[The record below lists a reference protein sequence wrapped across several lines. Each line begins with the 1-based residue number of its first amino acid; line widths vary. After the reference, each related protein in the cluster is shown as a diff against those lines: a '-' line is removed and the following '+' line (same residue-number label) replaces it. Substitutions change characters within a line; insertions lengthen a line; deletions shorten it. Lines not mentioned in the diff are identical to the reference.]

1 MRSAAEIIRMQ
12 FDGFICTEVV
22 MKKPF
27 AILLAITLIME
38 FGLLLSSCEKSYD
51 DKMFDFYRDT
61 RDGQYN
67 AIEINLGNDHSA
79 IYFIN
84 ERYGVW
90 LNKGEKQLFDFD
102 YVPEVQG
109 GGELMIFIATQQS
122 YYESIIQ
129 QNNGFASFYKGKMV
143 FSGSCEFSDNETV
156 ATISP
161 DRIYINEMFIDPN
174 QTVTL
179 TKKRISDEEIIPMEV
194 ALNNMNYV
202 PDVYF
207 KFLSDK
213 ADTKLSCDMA
223 NLWVDGSTMVGEW
236 NTNGSIIPIR
246 MNLHE
251 KVPYVEIYDVSSSIE
266 KLILKSYVNV
276 VDDSTIELVS
286 PEGKIF
292 YTTPSTPV
300 TITKI
305 N

>member
-1 MRSAAEIIRMQ
+1 
-12 FDGFICTEVV
+12 

-38 FGLLLSSCEKSYD
+38 FGLLLSGCEKSYD

-161 DRIYINEMFIDPN
+161 DKIYTNEMFIDPEH
-174 QTVTL
+174 TVVM
-179 TKKRISDEEIIPMEV
+179 TKTSIPDDNIIPFDTVLSDMDF
-194 ALNNMNYV
+194 V
-202 PDVYF
+202 PDTYTNYTSNRAGC
-207 KFLSDK
+207 KF
-213 ADTKLSCDMA
+213 SCELA
-223 NLWVDGSTMVGEW
+223 NLWIDGSTMIGEW
-236 NTNGSIIPIR
+236 NTNGSVVPVR
-246 MNLHE
+246 MYLHE
-251 KVPYVEIYDVSSSIE
+251 KVPYVEIYDISGSSE
-266 KLILKSYVNV
+266 KLILQSYATV
-276 VDDSTIELVS
+276 VDEASIELVA
-286 PEGKIF
+286 PVGTVF
-292 YTTPSTPV
+292 YTTPASPV
-300 TITKI
+300 IVTKT

>member
-1 MRSAAEIIRMQ
+1 MRSAAEFIRMQ

-61 RDGQYN
+61 RDGQFN

-194 ALNNMNYV
+194 ALDNMNYV

>member
-1 MRSAAEIIRMQ
+1 
-12 FDGFICTEVV
+12 

-38 FGLLLSSCEKSYD
+38 FGLLLSGCEKSYD
-51 DKMFDFYRDT
+51 DKMLDFYMDT
-61 RDGQYN
+61 RDGQFN

-90 LNKGEKQLFDFD
+90 LNEGEKQLFDFY
-102 YVPEVQG
+102 YVPEVHG

-161 DRIYINEMFIDPN
+161 DRIYINEMSIDPN

-179 TKKRISDEEIIPMEV
+179 TKKRISDEGIIPMEV
-194 ALNNMNYV
+194 ALDNMNYV

>member
-1 MRSAAEIIRMQ
+1 
-12 FDGFICTEVV
+12 

-38 FGLLLSSCEKSYD
+38 FGLLLSGCEKSYD
-51 DKMFDFYRDT
+51 DKMLDFYMDT
-61 RDGQYN
+61 RDGQFN

-90 LNKGEKQLFDFD
+90 LNEGEKQLFDFY
-102 YVPEVQG
+102 YVPEVHG

-161 DRIYINEMFIDPN
+161 DRIYINEMSIDPN

-194 ALNNMNYV
+194 ALDNMNYV

-300 TITKI
+300 TITKT

>member
-1 MRSAAEIIRMQ
+1 
-12 FDGFICTEVV
+12 

-51 DKMFDFYRDT
+51 DKMLDFYGDT
-61 RDGQYN
+61 RDGQFN

-90 LNKGEKQLFDFD
+90 LNEGEKQLFDFY
-102 YVPEVQG
+102 YVPEVHG

-161 DRIYINEMFIDPN
+161 ERIYINEMSIEPN

-194 ALNNMNYV
+194 ALDNMNYV

-213 ADTKLSCDMA
+213 AGTKLSCDMA

-251 KVPYVEIYDVSSSIE
+251 KVPYVEIYDVSNSSE

>member
-1 MRSAAEIIRMQ
+1 
-12 FDGFICTEVV
+12 

-38 FGLLLSSCEKSYD
+38 FGLLLSGCEKSYD
-51 DKMFDFYRDT
+51 DKMLDFYGDT
-61 RDGQYN
+61 RDGQFN

-90 LNKGEKQLFDFD
+90 LNEGEKQLFDFD
-102 YVPEVQG
+102 YVPEVHG

-143 FSGSCEFSDNETV
+143 FSGHCKFSKDETV

-161 DRIYINEMFIDPN
+161 ENIGVNEMFIDPN
-174 QTVTL
+174 HTVTL

-194 ALNNMNYV
+194 ALDNMNYV

-213 ADTKLSCDMA
+213 AGTKLSCDMA

>member
-1 MRSAAEIIRMQ
+1 
-12 FDGFICTEVV
+12 

-51 DKMFDFYRDT
+51 DKMLDFYRDT
-61 RDGQYN
+61 RDGQFN

-90 LNKGEKQLFDFD
+90 LNEGEKQLFDFY
-102 YVPEVQG
+102 YVPEVHG

-161 DRIYINEMFIDPN
+161 DRIYINEMSIDPN

-179 TKKRISDEEIIPMEV
+179 TKKRISDEEIIPIEV
-194 ALNNMNYV
+194 ALDNMNYV

-251 KVPYVEIYDVSSSIE
+251 KVPYVEIYDVSNSIE

>member
-1 MRSAAEIIRMQ
+1 MQ

-27 AILLAITLIME
+27 AILLAITLIMG

-61 RDGQYN
+61 RDGQFN

-129 QNNGFASFYKGKMV
+129 QNNGFASFYKGRW
-143 FSGSCEFSDNETV
+143 FS
-156 ATISP
+156 A
-161 DRIYINEMFIDPN
+161 
-174 QTVTL
+174 
-179 TKKRISDEEIIPMEV
+179 EV
-194 ALNNMNYV
+194 ASF
-202 PDVYF
+202 PT
-207 KFLSDK
+207 
-213 ADTKLSCDMA
+213 TKLSLRYLLTA
-223 NLWVDGSTMVGEW
+223 FISTKCQL
-236 NTNGSIIPIR
+236 TRIIP
-246 MNLHE
+246 
-251 KVPYVEIYDVSSSIE
+251 
-266 KLILKSYVNV
+266 
-276 VDDSTIELVS
+276 
-286 PEGKIF
+286 
-292 YTTPSTPV
+292 
-300 TITKI
+300 
-305 N
+305 

>member
-1 MRSAAEIIRMQ
+1 
-12 FDGFICTEVV
+12 

-38 FGLLLSSCEKSYD
+38 FGLLLSGCEKSYD
-51 DKMFDFYRDT
+51 DKMLDFYRDT

-161 DRIYINEMFIDPN
+161 DRIYINEMSIDPN
-174 QTVTL
+174 HTVTL

-194 ALNNMNYV
+194 ALDNMNYV